1 MKKKEELT
9 SGRKERKNMK
19 TRKMERKRKRT
30 KNTGN
35 VPLGLIFLI
44 HVKTTIYFSATVNQK
59 IVRELRLLETKSI
72 MQLTLNFVAFL
83 EYKINIKSPV

>member
-44 HVKTTIYFSATVNQK
+44 HVKTTIYFSATVN
-59 IVRELRLLETKSI
+59 
-72 MQLTLNFVAFL
+72 
-83 EYKINIKSPV
+83 